1 MKCSYCGGDFEA
13 VDLRTQNG
21 GTITSYRCTQC
32 GGFWF
37 ERAMGEVLEP
47 EGLKR
52 YETPQFNYNL
62 KAFNMVCPVDGTIL
76 EEDDTRG
83 PADGRSWAC
92 PDCRGVFY
100 PRGQLALFTNYQ
112 AKQTWAHKPSVG
124 LIGRTQVAVALSLVG
139 ALFVLSLGTLSRTN
153 FSLSAAGATP
163 LPTSGPNILT
173 LVLLA
178 LTYLAGTVLA
188 VLGRK
193 LPIIIMGWG
202 VIIVCLFGFS
212 VLIFGP

>member
-13 VDLRTQNG
+13 IELRTQNG
-21 GTITSYRCTQC
+21 GTATSYHCTQC

-37 ERAMGEVLEP
+37 ERASGEQLDADA
-47 EGLKR
+47 LHR
-52 YETPQFNYNL
+52 YDTPQFNYSL

-76 EEDDTRG
+76 EEDDSRG
-83 PADGRSWAC
+83 PAGGRSWAC
-92 PDCRGVFY
+92 PDCRGIFY
-100 PRGQLALFTNYQ
+100 PRGQLALFTDYQ
-112 AKQTWAHKPSVG
+112 AKHIWVHKPTAG
-124 LIGRTQVAVALSLVG
+124 LVGRTQAAVALSLVG
-139 ALFVLSLGTLSRTN
+139 GLLVLTLGTLSRTN
-153 FSLSAAGATP
+153 VSLSAAGATP
-163 LPTSGPNILT
+163 LPTSGPSILT

-188 VLGRK
+188 VLGRR

>member
-1 MKCSYCGGDFEA
+1 MKCSYCGGEFEA
-13 VDLRTQNG
+13 VDLRSQSGASQTA
-21 GTITSYRCTQC
+21 YHCTQC

-37 ERAMGEVLEP
+37 ERPATETLDSES
-47 EGLKR
+47 LSR
-52 YETPQFNYNL
+52 YDTPQFNYSL

-76 EEDDTRG
+76 EEDDARG
-83 PADGRSWAC
+83 PAGGRSWSC

-100 PRGQLALFTNYQ
+100 PKGQLALFTDW
-112 AKQTWAHKPSVG
+112 QTKRTWVHKPSSG
-124 LIGRTQVAVALSLVG
+124 LNSRAQVAVSLSLLG
-139 ALFVLSLGTLSRTN
+139 VLAVSVLGTISKANL
-153 FSLSAAGATP
+153 SLSAAGTTP

-188 VLGRK
+188 VLGRR
-193 LPIIIMGWG
+193 LPIIILGWA